1 MNTSGYSSV
10 TFRGLFAAGNEFGPG
25 SSAYDADDYLKVFYS
40 TNGGVTWENGVWFS
54 YENHGDGFN
63 EPIGL
68 NTDFDGQADVNGSDR
83 LGIVFT
89 EYTFSISGNPSSV
102 MIHVET
108 HMDSGDEEIAYDNLR
123 IEGTAAVPDPEPSE
137 QPTALTTE
145 RTACN
150 GLEVSFTDAGGAQLP
165 AGYLLVASDGVIA
178 APIDGTDPADDTDL
192 SDGDAVVHI
201 AHGSGGT
208 YSFDGLNS
216 TTNYNFQV
224 WFYTNGGANID
235 YLTAPAGPSVSE
247 TILTPLLLVDFS
259 VCPPAEVTENF
270 DNSAGGTGDVW
281 QCSTVFENIEA
292 NAFGDSEA
300 GNMWY
305 ILNGINLNNST
316 DENLSFESRTRFTD
330 AVPGFEV
337 KYSTDYSGSGD
348 PDAASWTDLNPTLPA
363 ADSQV

>member
-68 NTDFDGQADVNGSDR
+68 DTDFDGQADVNGSDR

-89 EYTFSISGNPSSV
+89 EYTFSIPGNPSSV

-178 APIDGTDPADDTDL
+178 AP
-192 SDGDAVVHI
+192 
-201 AHGSGGT
+201 
-208 YSFDGLNS
+208 
-216 TTNYNFQV
+216 
-224 WFYTNGGANID
+224 
-235 YLTAPAGPSVSE
+235 LTAPTRQMTPTYLTE
-247 TILTPLLLVDFS
+247 TQSYTSRTDQEVPIVLTDSTRPPTTIFRFGSTPTVARILT
-259 VCPPAEVTENF
+259 T
-270 DNSAGGTGDVW
+270 
-281 QCSTVFENIEA
+281 
-292 NAFGDSEA
+292 
-300 GNMWY
+300 
-305 ILNGINLNNST
+305 
-316 DENLSFESRTRFTD
+316 
-330 AVPGFEV
+330 
-337 KYSTDYSGSGD
+337 
-348 PDAASWTDLNPTLPA
+348 
-363 ADSQV
+363 